1 MKKCFVPFLMSLLS
15 VFIISCSNND
25 KPVQTYDGR
34 VFDIS
39 EKQDKSLTVTSN
51 KVEYNYTLTISG
63 SGSGVDYKKKEE
75 APWNPICK
83 KVKSVTINE
92 GITHIGD
99 YYFYSIN
106 QEYYVLPSTVTS
118 VGDHTFNPD
127 SIIYTY
133 GGELNNIANVYY
145 YSETKPS
152 QTGKYFYMLDGVPH
166 VWAVT
171 SFLFIGNSFTYY
183 PTGEAT
189 PAVPN
194 YFQKIA
200 ENLNQEV
207 NIDYVV
213 KGSHTL
219 TKFANTSDEMGSI
232 VEQKLTTNKYD
243 YVILQE
249 QSTTP
254 INNYNAFLTAVQKL
268 KKRID
273 ETQEKCKTVLYE
285 TWGSPTAIKGTTY
298 ATVGEMEAALR
309 EAYKNVGKECECQV
323 DYVGKAFTYAYETL
337 NINIYYSDDRHQ
349 NNFGAYLSAAV
360 HVKSIFNLKVTL
372 CTEYCGLDETTCKA
386 LLDVA
391 DKN

>member
-1 MKKCFVPFLMSLLS
+1 MKKSLIPLLLPLLS
-15 VFIISCSNND
+15 VFVVSCSSNN

-51 KVEYNYTLTISG
+51 KVGYDYTLTISG
-63 SGSGVDYKKKEE
+63 SGSGVDYQKKEE

-83 KVKSVTINE
+83 KVKEVSINE

-106 QEYYVLPSTVTS
+106 LEYYILPSTVIS
-118 VGDHTFNPD
+118 VGEHTFNKD
-127 SIIYTY
+127 AIIYTY
-133 GGELNNIANVYY
+133 GGELDNIENVYY
-145 YSETKPS
+145 YSENKPS
-152 QTGKYFYMLDGVPH
+152 QNGKYFYMLDGVPH
-166 VWAVT
+166 IWTVT
-171 SFLFIGNSFTYY
+171 SVLFVGNSFTYY
-183 PTGEAT
+183 PTGETT

-200 ENLNQEV
+200 QNLKQEV

-219 TKFANTSDEMGSI
+219 TKFANPSDEMGKI

-243 YVILQE
+243 FVILQE

-254 INNYNAFLTAVQKL
+254 INNYNTFLTAVQKL
-268 KKRID
+268 KMRID

-285 TWGSPTAIKGTTY
+285 TWGSPTAIQGTTY
-298 ATVGEMEAALR
+298 ATVGEMEAVLR
-309 EAYKNVGKECECQV
+309 EAYTNAGRECECQV
-323 DYVGKAFTYAYETL
+323 DYVGKAFTYTYETL
-337 NINIYYSDDRHQ
+337 SINIYYSDNRHQ

-360 HVKSIFNLKVTL
+360 HVKSIFNLNVTS
-372 CTEYCGLDETTCKA
+372 CTEYCDLDETTCKT

-391 DKN
+391 YKN